1 MEKDSANFPEVLWKD
16 GIWEFWLLTWLE
28 TNYLYAFCWD
38 SHAIPGLCG
47 QREEASTRTSLGQE
61 AKLGDMFKA
70 GDTMPSKKKIVL
82 TFAEKNL
89 SLSF

>member
-1 MEKDSANFPEVLWKD
+1 MENEDVWNLLD
-16 GIWEFWLLTWLE
+16 GKKIPQFLGSFVERWH
-28 TNYLYAFCWD
+28 FCWD

-70 GDTMPSKKKIVL
+70 CDTMPSKKKIVL
-82 TFAEKNL
+82 TFAEKDV